1 MIFLSRRIHL
11 KRFLNILT
19 FFILAT
25 LLAGLLPQTG
35 TLAADAPVV
44 HAVLFY
50 SPTCGHCE
58 QVITQDLPPLFEKY
72 QDQLQII
79 GIDVTTSG
87 GQALY
92 QSAIE
97 GFQITEDRLGVPTLI
112 VGDVVMVGS
121 DEIPTMFPAL
131 IEQGLASGGIPWPE
145 ITGLAETIA
154 AEAPP
159 SEQEIEQAAQVES
172 LTLPERFALDPLAN
186 TLAVITLIGMLLSVV
201 LIGIN
206 FSKIPA
212 NGPRLWPNWVVPVL
226 LLVGSFAA
234 GYLTYVEVTDTTA
247 ICGPIGNCNLVQQST
262 YAKLFGILPVG
273 VLGLVG
279 YLAILLAW
287 LVVQLGK
294 PQSRRIAGLA
304 LWVFA
309 WFGTLFSI
317 YLTFL
322 EPFVI
327 GATCAWCLTSAIIMT
342 LLLVVTTPIAQK
354 QILKGGKSFRR
365 IQPPASPVEG

>member
-1 MIFLSRRIHL
+1 M
-11 KRFLNILT
+11 
-19 FFILAT
+19 
-25 LLAGLLPQTG
+25 
-35 TLAADAPVV
+35 
-44 HAVLFY
+44 
-50 SPTCGHCE
+50 
-58 QVITQDLPPLFEKY
+58 
-72 QDQLQII
+72 
-79 GIDVTTSG
+79 
-87 GQALY
+87 
-92 QSAIE
+92 
-97 GFQITEDRLGVPTLI
+97 
-112 VGDVVMVGS
+112 
-121 DEIPTMFPAL
+121 MFPAL

-145 ITGLAETIA
+145 ITGLSEAMA

-262 YAKLFGILPVG
+262 YAKLFGTLPVG